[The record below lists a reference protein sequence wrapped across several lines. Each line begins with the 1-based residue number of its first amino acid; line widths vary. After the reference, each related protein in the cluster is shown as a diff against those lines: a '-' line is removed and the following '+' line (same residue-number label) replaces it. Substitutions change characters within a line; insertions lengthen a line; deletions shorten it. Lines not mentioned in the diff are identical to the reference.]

1 MSFVKR
7 SRIISVRVTQ
17 DEYEILDQVSRRHGA
32 NSVSEFLRQLIMN
45 SEPFALTVKTGV
57 REVAEELDAL
67 RRKVDQLSQIVKERG
82 TKPSNE
88 DAAANEK
95 SAALWHEAVAD
106 V

>member
-45 SEPFALTVKTGV
+45 SEPFALTAKAGV
-57 REVAEELDAL
+57 REVVEELDAL

-88 DAAANEK
+88 SAAAKEK
-95 SAALWHEAVAD
+95 SAALWQEAVAD